1 MTSSGISLMQTVPK
15 LLPAQRKIV
24 PVNHLGPTFYAQQ
37 KQNITGRPA
46 LDLVGIR
53 GVVGDETAADLG
65 AVWIA
70 HDDGVA
76 PGELSLDPNNADR
89 QQAIA
94 APQRGHRAG
103 VDRER
108 ALRLQRAGDPFLA

>member
-1 MTSSGISLMQTVPK
+1 MQTCAQTTAG
-15 LLPAQRKIV
+15 PAQDR
-24 PVNHLGPTFYAQQ
+24 PGESS
-37 KQNITGRPA
+37 RPA

-53 GVVGDETAADLG
+53 GVIGDETAADLG
-65 AVWIA
+65 AIRTA

-76 PGELSLDPNNADR
+76 PGELPLDPNHADR

-94 APQRGHRAG
+94 APQGGDRTG
-103 VDRER
+103 VYRER